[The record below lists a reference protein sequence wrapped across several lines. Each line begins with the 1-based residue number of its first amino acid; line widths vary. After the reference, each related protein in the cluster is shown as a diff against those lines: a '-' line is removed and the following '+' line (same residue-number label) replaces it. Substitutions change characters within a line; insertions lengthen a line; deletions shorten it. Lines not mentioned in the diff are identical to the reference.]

1 MAPPSVAVVIE
12 LEGPARVR
20 WSALDEAAHRRLVYD
35 LARRERPGVIVEVG
49 VALRDALLEELDR
62 LGEAR

>member
-1 MAPPSVAVVIE
+1 MSAPFVGIIVP
-12 LEGPARVR
+12 LEGRPVIRWTAR
-20 WSALDEAAHRRLVYD
+20 DEAAHARLVLD

-62 LGEAR
+62 LREAS